1 MYDFNI
7 EPQIRIPKDSYL
19 PYKRCDFC
27 QSVYLTDNICETCG
41 RSVRF
46 DPIGPAFGYK
56 SYFGIKERYKRELP
70 AVISSYPILE
80 NINSPR
86 AKSLV
91 RQLQKRLG
99 DLATL
104 VENDQQKK
112 FELEGFEIIN
122 DLIFYG
128 VSPVVISSIISDHLP
143 FENYLAIAS
152 ERISAKK
159 NWVREILSFRLWG
172 ILRVGFILT
181 TLTLLAFIFT
191 GIIFS
196 LRSGK

>member
-7 EPQIRIPKDSYL
+7 ESKIRIPKDAYL

-46 DPIGPAFGYK
+46 DLIGPPFGHK
-56 SYFGIKERYKRELP
+56 SYFGIKERYKQQLP
-70 AVISSYPILE
+70 AVIRYYPIFE
-80 NINSPR
+80 NINSKET
-86 AKSLV
+86 KSLV
-91 RQLQKRLG
+91 RQLLKRLG

-104 VENDQQKK
+104 LEDDQQKR
-112 FELEGFEIIN
+112 FEIEGFEIIN
-122 DLIFYG
+122 DLLYYA

-143 FENYLAIAS
+143 FESYLAVAS
-152 ERISAKK
+152 ENITAKK
-159 NWVREILSFRLWG
+159 TWVREILSYRLWG

-181 TLTLLAFIFT
+181 TLTLLACIFT